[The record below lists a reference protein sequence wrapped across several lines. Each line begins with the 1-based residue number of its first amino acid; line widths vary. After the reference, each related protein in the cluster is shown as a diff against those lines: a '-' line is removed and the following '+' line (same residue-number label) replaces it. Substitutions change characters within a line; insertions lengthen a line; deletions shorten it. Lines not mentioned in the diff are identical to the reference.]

1 LQDRAELVSRLEA
14 YRAKAVATGLAEHP
28 DLVRAHAMATE
39 ELQRRPTSMLIA
51 VQLVTLYQ
59 SYLQIT
65 PTRPGPPA
73 DPDSSTR
80 PDSSTSES

>member
-1 LQDRAELVSRLEA
+1 M
-14 YRAKAVATGLAEHP
+14 P
-28 DLVRAHAMATE
+28 
-39 ELQRRPTSMLIA
+39 IA

-65 PTRPGPPA
+65 PSRPGPPA